1 MTLVGMFKL
10 SHCCFVNN
18 LRKVFMDTF
27 NDFLADLNALMRQL
41 PMTDIES
48 VLWLNSLQYN
58 CVMAAERIQ
67 REDLSK
73 ESFGGTD

>member
-1 MTLVGMFKL
+1 
-10 SHCCFVNN
+10 
-18 LRKVFMDTF
+18 MDTWNNF
-27 NDFLADLNALMRQL
+27 MADLNALVRQQ
-41 PMTDIES
+41 PDSDIEA
-48 VLWLNSLQYN
+48 VLWLNSLTYN

>member
-1 MTLVGMFKL
+1 M
-10 SHCCFVNN
+10 N
-18 LRKVFMDTF
+18 DTF
-27 NDFLADLNALMRQL
+27 TEFMADLNALVRQQ
-41 PMTDIES
+41 PDTDIEA
-48 VLWLNSLQYN
+48 VLWLNSLTYN

>member
-1 MTLVGMFKL
+1 M
-10 SHCCFVNN
+10 N
-18 LRKVFMDTF
+18 DTF
-27 NDFLADLNALMRQL
+27 TDFMADLNALVRQQ
-41 PMTDIES
+41 PDSDIEA
-48 VLWLNSLQYN
+48 VLWLNSLTYN

>member
-1 MTLVGMFKL
+1 M
-10 SHCCFVNN
+10 N
-18 LRKVFMDTF
+18 DTF
-27 NDFLADLNALMRQL
+27 TDFMADLNALVRKQ
-41 PMTDIES
+41 PDSDIEA

-73 ESFGGTD
+73 ENFGGTD

>member
-1 MTLVGMFKL
+1 
-10 SHCCFVNN
+10 
-18 LRKVFMDTF
+18 MDTF
-27 NDFLADLNALMRQL
+27 NDFMADLNALVRQL
-41 PMTDIES
+41 PVTDIEA

-67 REDLSK
+67 REDLNK